1 MILFSRF
8 IFKKIF
14 FKDVEKMNKSLSRF
28 INILVW
34 VSLILCGISF
44 LIFHVFR
51 VYEKRSTNHEGIP
64 IAMAL
69 DDGYTYPTIV
79 AMTSILENAAKETKY
94 DFYIMHPG
102 EFSEENKGKL
112 KSLSKKY
119 RNKCSVNLINM
130 ENKYKNANDK
140 GHITTPTYY
149 RLSLSEL
156 LPDLD
161 KIIWLDGDTIT
172 YTDLKEMYDI
182 DMEGYYYKGF
192 LDDNV
197 AAVDSFT
204 TENDHCICAGVML
217 INLKELRQ
225 DDMVNKFSDFI
236 EKNNEKLVQHD
247 QTTINAMCYKKIGIL
262 PPKFGVYNYSSVEEA
277 KSQAGKYRLKNG
289 YTEADLEQAYNNP
302 AVLHCISKPWKNI
315 NVRGGRAWWEYAR
328 KTDYYSEI
336 QEKYG
341 ATVLAGN

>member
-1 MILFSRF
+1 
-8 IFKKIF
+8 
-14 FKDVEKMNKSLSRF
+14 MNKSLSRF
-28 INILVW
+28 INTLVW

-51 VYEKRSTNHEGIP
+51 VYEKRNTNHEGIP

-79 AMTSILENAAKETKY
+79 AMTSILENASKETKY

-172 YTDLKEMYDI
+172 YTDLK
-182 DMEGYYYKGF
+182 
-192 LDDNV
+192 
-197 AAVDSFT
+197 
-204 TENDHCICAGVML
+204 
-217 INLKELRQ
+217 
-225 DDMVNKFSDFI
+225 
-236 EKNNEKLVQHD
+236 
-247 QTTINAMCYKKIGIL
+247 
-262 PPKFGVYNYSSVEEA
+262 
-277 KSQAGKYRLKNG
+277 
-289 YTEADLEQAYNNP
+289 
-302 AVLHCISKPWKNI
+302 
-315 NVRGGRAWWEYAR
+315 
-328 KTDYYSEI
+328 
-336 QEKYG
+336 
-341 ATVLAGN
+341 

>member
-1 MILFSRF
+1 
-8 IFKKIF
+8 
-14 FKDVEKMNKSLSRF
+14 MNKSLSRF

-182 DMEGYYYKGF
+182 DMEGYCYKGI
-192 LDDNV
+192 LDENV
-197 AAVDSFT
+197 SAVDSFT

-225 DDMVNKFSDFI
+225 DDMVKKFSDFI
-236 EKNNEKLVQHD
+236 EKNNEKLLQHD
-247 QTTINAMCYKKIGIL
+247 QTTINAVCYKKIGIL
-262 PPKFGVYNYSSVEEA
+262 PLQYGILNYSMDTLKKNAKAFRCANKYTEEEIEEA
-277 KSQAGKYRLKNG
+277 YEN
-289 YTEADLEQAYNNP
+289 TC
-302 AVLHCISKPWKNI
+302 VLHCVCKPWKNAS
-315 NVRGGRAWWEYAR
+315 VRGGRAWWDYAK

>member
-1 MILFSRF
+1 MNRS
-8 IFKKIF
+8 
-14 FKDVEKMNKSLSRF
+14 MNKF
-28 INILVW
+28 INTLVW
-34 VSLILCGISF
+34 VSLILCGVSF

-51 VYEKRSTNHEGIP
+51 IYEKKSASHEGIP

-79 AMTSILENAAKETKY
+79 AMTS
-94 DFYIMHPG
+94 
-102 EFSEENKGKL
+102 
-112 KSLSKKY
+112 
-119 RNKCSVNLINM
+119 NM
-130 ENKYKNANDK
+130 EDKYKNANDK

-197 AAVDSFT
+197 DAVDDFT

-225 DDMVNKFSDFI
+225 DDMVKKFSDFI
-236 EKNNEKLVQHD
+236 EKNNEKLIQHD

-262 PPKFGVYNYSSVEEA
+262 PPKFGIYNYPSVNEA
-277 KSQAGKYRLKNG
+277 KSKAGKYRLKDG
-289 YTEADLEQAYNNP
+289 YTEDDLEKAYNSP
-302 AVLHCISKPWKNI
+302 AVLHCVSKPWKNV
-315 NVRGGRAWWEYAR
+315 NVRGGKAWWDYAR
-328 KTDYYSEI
+328 KTDFYSEI
-336 QEKYG
+336 RKKYD
-341 ATVLAGN
+341 TTMLAGN

>member
-1 MILFSRF
+1 MNRS
-8 IFKKIF
+8 
-14 FKDVEKMNKSLSRF
+14 MNKF
-28 INILVW
+28 INTLVW
-34 VSLILCGISF
+34 VSLILCGVSF

-51 VYEKRSTNHEGIP
+51 IYEKKSASHEGIP

-79 AMTSILENAAKETKY
+79 AMTSI
-94 DFYIMHPG
+94 
-102 EFSEENKGKL
+102 
-112 KSLSKKY
+112 
-119 RNKCSVNLINM
+119 M
-130 ENKYKNANDK
+130 EDKYKNANDK

-197 AAVDSFT
+197 DAVDDFT

-225 DDMVNKFSDFI
+225 DDMVKKFSDFI
-236 EKNNEKLVQHD
+236 EKNNEKLIQHD

-262 PPKFGVYNYSSVEEA
+262 PPKFGIYNYPSVNEA
-277 KSQAGKYRLKNG
+277 KSKAGKYRLKDG
-289 YTEADLEQAYNNP
+289 YTEDDLEKAYNSP
-302 AVLHCISKPWKNI
+302 AVLHCVSKPWKNV
-315 NVRGGRAWWEYAR
+315 NVRGGKAWWDYAR
-328 KTDYYSEI
+328 KTDFYSEI
-336 QEKYG
+336 RKKYD
-341 ATVLAGN
+341 TTMLAGN